1 MFLLSNTLTLSAF
14 SHIVCRAFICTMSMS
29 GNEII
34 CITKYYHLDG
44 QLSYS
49 LIYSQGEI
57 GIILNRTK
65 KKTFP
70 PPPPPHAIFS
80 SSSLI
85 GGFFCGSSE
94 DDTAVLFGR
103 QIVGTME
110 SPAAMLLET
119 PGFAMVGLVPISVA
133 IMKPLIWPLAG
144 PDKSCPHW
152 LNKNAHQMKEAA
164 TTAIMLLC
172 EDYSPTGAVRNT

>member
-1 MFLLSNTLTLSAF
+1 MFLLSNTLTLSAL

-29 GNEII
+29 GNGII
-34 CITKYYHLDG
+34 CITQYYHLDG

-65 KKTFP
+65 KKKTFP
-70 PPPPPHAIFS
+70 PLPPPHAIFA

-85 GGFFCGSSE
+85 GGFFCGFSE

-110 SPAAMLLET
+110 SPVAILLET
-119 PGFAMVGLVPISVA
+119 PDFAMVGLVPISVV

-144 PDKSCPHW
+144 PDKSC
-152 LNKNAHQMKEAA
+152 LQ
-164 TTAIMLLC
+164 
-172 EDYSPTGAVRNT
+172 